1 MNSRQSLKRR
11 LGNRFRRYTL
21 SFNPKLYR
29 PSSGKFITGDALR
42 KKSDFIF
49 DETKTFNPS
58 LVKEKDV
65 VFLKTDLKEIYF
77 KIQHPNIK
85 NKYILITHNSDQI
98 ISNEDRKYKDE
109 KIIHWFCQN
118 LSFESNE
125 HFSPMPIGFENRRFL
140 NHGRINNLKKVAN
153 LKIRKYN
160 KILSSHNIKTNKKI
174 RENLEI
180 FIEGN
185 ENIVNQRFD
194 KHLDYLKNL
203 TKYKFILCPEGNG
216 LDTHRIWESILT
228 NTVPIV
234 IKNEFTLNLKK
245 IGVPLLLINDWTD
258 LKIFNESKIEESY
271 NLFKDLK
278 FSQFVEI
285 KFWTDQIGNKK

>member
-1 MNSRQSLKRR
+1 MR
-11 LGNRFRRYTL
+11 
-21 SFNPKLYR
+21 
-29 PSSGKFITGDALR
+29 
-42 KKSDFIF
+42 
-49 DETKTFNPS
+49 
-58 LVKEKDV
+58 
-65 VFLKTDLKEIYF
+65 
-77 KIQHPNIK
+77 
-85 NKYILITHNSDQI
+85 
-98 ISNEDRKYKDE
+98 
-109 KIIHWFCQN
+109 
-118 LSFESNE
+118 
-125 HFSPMPIGFENRRFL
+125 
-140 NHGRINNLKKVAN
+140 RINNLKKVAN
-153 LKIRKYN
+153 LKIRKNN

-278 FSQFVEI
+278 FSEFVEI
-285 KFWTDQIGNKK
+285 KFWTDQIRNKK